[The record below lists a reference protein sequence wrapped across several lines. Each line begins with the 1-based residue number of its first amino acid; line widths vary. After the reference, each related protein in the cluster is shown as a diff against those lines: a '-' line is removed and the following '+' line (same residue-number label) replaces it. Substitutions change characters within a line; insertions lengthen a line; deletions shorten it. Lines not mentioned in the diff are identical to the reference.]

1 MCFNIRRLTAA
12 MAAVLALSLCACS
25 LTENDTSSEAPAQT
39 EAVSAAAPVS
49 DDSTEQT
56 DPMLE
61 PKKVAV
67 TYMKAQGKGF
77 DEELTKIMSDYY
89 AARYEY
95 LMSTDPGEQFEY
107 NEDDFKFE
115 FDHDNCGFIAKVNVE
130 ESYDKACGLA
140 VTATYG
146 EGVEPVSKYIVL
158 IQDSSD
164 KQWKICY
171 VGTKADAYLSK
182 TIEDEYSQKIMD
194 NAKAVYDAAQNAFD
208 ELSKS
213 EDYEFEFINYL
224 SSEDDE
230 FIKRIKDQLP
240 DDVKDTYF
248 AVFLDDGK
256 LDHILWGETV
266 DSQIIIEYPTEDVTE
281 E

>member
-1 MCFNIRRLTAA
+1 

-25 LTENDTSSEAPAQT
+25 LTENETSSEAPAQT

-61 PKKVAV
+61 PKKVAI

-194 NAKAVYDAAQNAFD
+194 NAKAVYDALN
-208 ELSKS
+208 
-213 EDYEFEFINYL
+213 
-224 SSEDDE
+224 
-230 FIKRIKDQLP
+230 
-240 DDVKDTYF
+240 VC
-248 AVFLDDGK
+248 AV
-256 LDHILWGETV
+256 IV
-266 DSQIIIEYPTEDVTE
+266 DSPSCLTKTTLLFLALTALHKE
-281 E
+281 EVYALALLGSLTFLKICCKKSICSSVVVLFVKVEKCHFFVLQKYF